1 MAEDIWFQASTRGG
15 RQIQAILDGK
25 AEFKEGMGTAGAI
38 GIGSGLGMM
47 NAGSRYNDNN
57 MAAAG
62 AIVLL
67 AGLMAHAAAAATT
80 PEADLRFWDNLPDN
94 LHFATLRI
102 PVGEVSAT
110 MTDSMNK
117 PVQMHVA
124 HKGQCAIGWGR
135 THSALAIPDRAPF
148 AVKD

>member
-25 AEFKEGMGTAGAI
+25 AEFKEGMNTAGAI

-117 PVQMHVA
+117 PVQMRRRAQRSMRHRLGP
-124 HKGQCAIGWGR
+124 HPF
-135 THSALAIPDRAPF
+135 SACHPR
-148 AVKD
+148 